1 MKRWKKITLVLLA
14 IVVVVAQIPYVFRR
28 FQIAERAR
36 LIAETDARRTAR
48 EDPDF
53 SEFKGI
59 IHAHTSL
66 GGHSTGSFDE
76 LIAAAAENKLD
87 FAVMTEHTSPDYDT
101 SALTLNGVYRNTLFI
116 GGHEADTISGDRFL
130 MLAGGPEIFADAKL
144 ETPKFLEKYHAQGKA
159 VIVTYPEKFKSWDS
173 NFDGIEVFS
182 LHTNAKQNTRILTI
196 PDMLWSYPSYPG
208 LTLAENFR
216 RPDENLR
223 RFDEIA
229 ARRNI
234 SLIAGTD
241 AHSNIG
247 FHIFGDDAGNKLIN
261 LKIDRYVK
269 LFGIVRAHILIE
281 RGKSLTRESVIDAFK
296 SGRLFVGFDVG
307 GDTSGF
313 SFNAES
319 GGKRSV
325 MGSSLP
331 FAPGIIL
338 RAASPVPARFVL
350 LKNGEIVGS
359 TPAQSEYSFEVTAP
373 GAYRVEVYRDDL
385 GSAFKTMPWIL
396 SNPIFVR

>member
-1 MKRWKKITLVLLA
+1 MKRWKKIALVLLA
-14 IVVVVAQIPYVFRR
+14 VVIVAQVPYVFRR

-36 LIAETDARRTAR
+36 LIAETDAGRVSR

-53 SEFKGI
+53 SEFKGV
-59 IHAHTSL
+59 IHAHTNI

-87 FAVMTEHTSPDYDT
+87 FVVMTEHTSADYDT
-101 SALTLNGVYRNTLFI
+101 SALTLNGKYRNTLFI
-116 GGHEADTISGDRFL
+116 GGHEADTSSGDRFL
-130 MLAGGPEIFADAKL
+130 MLAGGPDIFADAKL

-159 VIVTYPEKFKSWDS
+159 ALITYPEKFKTWDS

-229 ARRNI
+229 AKRDI
-234 SLIAGTD
+234 SLFAGTD

-247 FHIFGDDAGNKLIN
+247 FHILGDDAGNKLIK
-261 LKIDRYVK
+261 LKIDPYAK

-281 RGKSLTRESVIDAFK
+281 RGKPLTRESVIEAFK

-313 SFNAES
+313 SFTAES
-319 GGKRSV
+319 GGKRWV

-331 FAPGIIL
+331 FTSGIIL

-350 LKNGEIVGS
+350 LKNGEILSS
-359 TPAQSEYSFEVTAP
+359 TPPQSDYSFEVTAP

-385 GSAFKTMPWIL
+385 GSSFKTMPWIL
-396 SNPIFVR
+396 SNPIFIR

>member
-1 MKRWKKITLVLLA
+1 MKRWKKIALVLLA
-14 IVVVVAQIPYVFRR
+14 VVIVAQVPYVFRR

-36 LIAETDARRTAR
+36 LIAETDARRVSR
-48 EDPDF
+48 EDPEY
-53 SEFKGI
+53 SEFKGV
-59 IHAHTSL
+59 IHAHTNI
-66 GGHSTGSFDE
+66 GGHSTGSFEE
-76 LIAAAAENKLD
+76 LIAAADENKLD
-87 FAVMTEHTSPDYDT
+87 FVVMTEHTSGDFDT
-101 SALTLNGVYRNTLFI
+101 SALTLNGRYRNTLFI

-159 VIVTYPEKFKSWDS
+159 ALITYPERFKSWDS
-173 NFDGIEVFS
+173 DFDGVEVFS

-208 LTLAENFR
+208 LTLAENFK

-229 ARRNI
+229 AKRNI
-234 SLIAGTD
+234 SLFAGTD

-247 FHIFGDDAGNKLIN
+247 FHILGDDAGNKFIK
-261 LKIDRYVK
+261 LKIDPYATM
-269 LFGIVRAHILIE
+269 FGIVRAHILVE
-281 RGKSLTRESVIDAFK
+281 RGKPLSKEAVIDAFK
-296 SGRLFVGFDVG
+296 SGRSFVGFDVG

-313 SFNAES
+313 SFTAES
-319 GGKRSV
+319 DGKRAV

-331 FAPGIIL
+331 FAPGIVL

-350 LKNGEIVGS
+350 LKNGEIVASSGS
-359 TPAQSEYSFEVTAP
+359 QIDFSFDATAP

-396 SNPIFVR
+396 SNPIFIR